1 MSVFRNVQEYHR
13 CLLTGEITCEQ
24 AVSAYLDRIASHAH
38 LNAFIHVYAEE
49 ALHRARTIDARIQRE
64 RTLKR
69 LTGVVFGIKD
79 VIAYAHHPLTA
90 ASRMLKDFRSIYS
103 ATAVERLLEEEA
115 IIIGSL
121 NCDEFAMGSSTENSY
136 FGPTLHPL
144 NPDCVPGGSSGGS
157 AAAVSADLC
166 MLALGSD
173 TGGSVRQPADFCGI
187 VGLKPTYGRISRHG
201 LIAYASSF
209 DQIGIFGKN
218 IADVATTL
226 EVIAGPDEFDSTASP
241 LPVEPY
247 QPAINPDVQGLK
259 WAYMQEALD
268 HPSLDREI
276 RSQIE
281 ALIDWLIQKGH
292 VVDAVHFHYL
302 DVIAPAYYVLTTAEA
317 SANLARYDGMRYG
330 YRAASDDSVSS
341 LDVCYR
347 KTRSEGFGKEVKRRI
362 LLGTYVLSEGYYEAY
377 YTKAQQVRR
386 LVAEE
391 AYQILN
397 TYTCL
402 LMPTFPTTAFRLKEN
417 INDPVKMY
425 LGDLYTV
432 FANLAGL
439 PAISIPLFRHSNGL
453 PFGVQL
459 VSGRFQEKKLL
470 ETAAYLLAHYRLTE
484 SFCAG

>member
-1 MSVFRNVQEYHR
+1 MSVFRNVQDYHTR
-13 CLLTGEITCEQ
+13 LLTGEITCEQ
-24 AVSAYLDRIASHAH
+24 AVSFYLSRIASHAH

-49 ALHRARTIDARIQRE
+49 ALHRARAIDARLQRE
-64 RTLKR
+64 HSVKR

-90 ASRMLKDFRSIYS
+90 ASRMLKEFRSLYS
-103 ATAVERLLEEEA
+103 ATAVERLLQEEA

-136 FGPTLHPL
+136 FGPTLHPIH
-144 NPDCVPGGSSGGS
+144 PDFVPGGSSGGS

-187 VGLKPTYGRISRHG
+187 IGLKPTYGRISRHG

-241 LPVEPY
+241 LPVESY
-247 QPAINPDVQGLK
+247 QPVHSDPQRLK
-259 WAYMQEALD
+259 LAYMKEALD

-276 RSQIE
+276 KTHIE
-281 ALIDWLIQKGH
+281 RLIGWLIQQGH
-292 VVDAVHFHYL
+292 IVDAVHFTYL

-317 SANLARYDGMRYG
+317 SANLSRYDGVRYG
-330 YRAASDDSVSS
+330 YRAKVDENASIDS
-341 LDVCYR
+341 CYR

-362 LLGTYVLSEGYYEAY
+362 LLGTYVLSEGYYDAY

-391 AYQILN
+391 AQHILQE
-397 TYTCL
+397 YTCL
-402 LMPTFPTTAFRLKEN
+402 LMPTFPTTAFRLREN
-417 INDPVKMY
+417 LDDPVKMY

-453 PFGVQL
+453 PFGLQL

-470 ETAAYLLAHYRLTE
+470 EIAAYLLANRP
-484 SFCAG
+484 SG

>member
-1 MSVFRNVQEYHR
+1 MSVFRNVQEYHTR
-13 CLLTGEITCEQ
+13 LLTGEITCEQ
-24 AVSAYLDRIASHAH
+24 VVSAYIDRIASHAK
-38 LNAFIHVYAEE
+38 LNAFIHVYAKE
-49 ALHRARTIDARIQRE
+49 ALHRARAIDARIQRE
-64 RTLKR
+64 HTLKR

-90 ASRMLKDFRSIYS
+90 ASHMLKDFRSTYS
-103 ATAVERLLEEEA
+103 ATAVERLLREEA

-121 NCDEFAMGSSTENSY
+121 NCDEFAMGSSTENSW

-144 NPDCVPGGSSGGS
+144 NPDYVPGGSSGGS

-187 VGLKPTYGRISRHG
+187 IGLKPTYGRISRHG

-241 LPVEPY
+241 LPVESY
-247 QPAINPDVQGLK
+247 QPPTDPEPQGIKL
-259 WAYMQEALD
+259 AYMKEALD

-276 RSQIE
+276 KSNIE
-281 ALIDWLIQKGH
+281 KLIDWLIQKGH
-292 VVDAVHFHYL
+292 IANAVHFNYL

-317 SANLARYDGMRYG
+317 SANLARYDGVRYG
-330 YRAASDDSVSS
+330 YRASTEEGAS
-341 LDVCYR
+341 LDICYR

-362 LLGTYVLSEGYYEAY
+362 LLGTYVLSEGYYDAY

-391 AYQILN
+391 AYRILHE
-397 TYTCL
+397 YTCL
-402 LMPTFPTTAFRLKEN
+402 LMPTFPTTAFRLGEN
-417 INDPVKMY
+417 TDDPVKMY

-439 PAISIPLFRHSNGL
+439 PAISVPLFRHSNGL
-453 PFGVQL
+453 PFGLQL
-459 VSGRFQEKKLL
+459 VAGRFQEKKLL
-470 ETAAYLLAHYRLTE
+470 EIAAYLLSHRSST
-484 SFCAG
+484 

>member
-1 MSVFRNVQEYHR
+1 LSVFRNVEEYHTS
-13 CLLTGEITCEQ
+13 LLAGEITCER
-24 AVSAYLDRIASHAH
+24 AVLTYLERIASHTH
-38 LNAFIHVYAEE
+38 LNAFIHIYAEE
-49 ALHRARTIDARIQRE
+49 ALNRARAIDARIRRE
-64 RTLKR
+64 HTLKR
-69 LTGVVFGIKD
+69 LTGVIFGIKD
-79 VIAYAHHPLTA
+79 VIAYAYHPLTA
-90 ASRMLKDFRSIYS
+90 ASRMLKDFQSIYS
-103 ATAVERLLEEEA
+103 ATAVERLLQEEA

-121 NCDEFAMGSSTENSY
+121 NCDEFAMGSTTENSY
-136 FGPTLHPL
+136 FGPTLNPL
-144 NPDCVPGGSSGGS
+144 NHAYVPGGSSGGS

-166 MLALGSD
+166 MLSLGSD

-187 VGLKPTYGRISRHG
+187 IGLKPTYGRISRHG

-247 QPAINPDVQGLK
+247 ELALHPDAQALK
-259 WAYMQEALD
+259 LAYMQEALD

-276 RSQIE
+276 RSHIE
-281 ALIDWLIQKGH
+281 MLIDRLVQKGH
-292 VVDAVHFHYL
+292 IVDAIHFHYL
-302 DVIAPAYYVLTTAEA
+302 DVIAPTYYVLTTAEA
-317 SANLARYDGMRYG
+317 SANLARYDGVRYG
-330 YRAASDDSVSS
+330 YRASTDDSGS
-341 LDVCYR
+341 LEICFR

-362 LLGTYVLSEGYYEAY
+362 LLGTYVLSEGYYDAY

-391 AYQILN
+391 AYQILS
-397 TYTCL
+397 TYNCL
-402 LMPTFPTTAFRLKEN
+402 LMPTFPTTAFRLGEN
-417 INDPVKMY
+417 IHDPVKMY

-453 PFGVQL
+453 PFGIQL

-470 ETAAYLLAHYRLTE
+470 EVAAYLLTNHQLTE